1 MHDGS
6 APLRSQK
13 VALDARVGGAGNF
26 GNAGDERA
34 RRPPY
39 LRGSRAFPPRLR
51 SIALPRARR
60 GGGGAPRQ
68 RPPMRLLPV
77 RGLPALREAIAA
89 HHARLHGAAVK
100 ADNVVVGPGSKQ
112 LMYLV
117 QLVLD
122 VVTIVPTP
130 AWVSYV
136 PQARLARARASRG
149 RRLAP
154 GMPPRAGRAQPRRRR
169 RGDRLQ
175 RDLQRRQHAGP
186 ARGAPSLPG

>member
-1 MHDGS
+1 MNELAARLTSEGHELFRLGFGQS
-6 APLRSQK
+6 PFPAPDEVVAALR
-13 VALDARVGGAGNF
+13 D
-26 GNAGDERA
+26 NAHRCD
-34 RRPPY
+34 Y
-39 LRGSRAFPPRLR
+39 
-51 SIALPRARR
+51 
-60 GGGGAPRQ
+60 
-68 RPPMRLLPV
+68 LPV

-136 PQARLARARASRG
+136 PQARLASRPCVTGPGEARS
-149 RRLAP
+149 P
-154 GMPPRAGRAQPRRRR
+154 HP
-169 RGDRLQ
+169 
-175 RDLQRRQHAGP
+175 
-186 ARGAPSLPG
+186 